1 MRSVQA
7 PVPLENRG
15 AGSSSARLVKSLFRE
30 GRLDLALA
38 MLDRPELCGGQEDP
52 VGGQLWEWL
61 SYWYPAVSPAGA
73 ARRPPTGVP
82 RIATGL
88 EGPTVLSAF
97 LGSGGTT
104 TAIGQAEEILRRCMM
119 VDGALESL
127 IAALTTLLYA
137 DRADLAARW
146 SMPLLEQTTMGC
158 SPEWHGAFAAM
169 RAETAVRQG
178 RLAVAVTCGTE
189 ALTHVPIPRW
199 GVSIGLP
206 VASIVN
212 AKLGLGLVEDAIR
225 YLALPV
231 PETMFQT
238 PFSLHYLCARGR
250 CRLATG
256 EPAGAL
262 SDFLDC
268 GRQMAEWG
276 IDLPGL
282 ETWRVDAGRAALALG
297 RLQEA
302 RALAEE
308 QLRLLPGLSRARGK
322 ATGLLA
328 DVCDPDDRHRLLGE
342 SVESFQHAGDQFLL
356 SGALRDLARSFQASG
371 QSHRARA
378 AHERA
383 DGLAAACAA
392 YPDEDGARLR
402 LARGVAAP
410 PMSVRP
416 PVTAPGSMS
425 TGPADSSDPLS
436 QAERRVAVLAA
447 RGATNQQIAEELFI
461 TVSTVEQH
469 LTRIYRKLGVSRRVD
484 LPALVGTV
492 SPNGSSSG
500 RQAAAASHG

>member
-1 MRSVQA
+1 
-7 PVPLENRG
+7 LI
-15 AGSSSARLVKSLFRE
+15 KSLFRE

-38 MLDRPELCGGQEDP
+38 MLERPELSGGQEDP
-52 VGGQLWEWL
+52 VSGQLWEWL
-61 SYWYPAVSPAGA
+61 SYWYPAVSPGGA
-73 ARRPPTGVP
+73 ARRRRADFPH
-82 RIATGL
+82 IATGL
-88 EGPTVLSAF
+88 EGPAVLSAF
-97 LGSGGTT
+97 LGSGGAAA
-104 TAIGQAEEILRRCMM
+104 AISRAEEILRRCMM

-206 VASIVN
+206 VASIVR
-212 AKLGLGLVEDAIR
+212 AKLGLRLVEDAVR

-231 PETMFQT
+231 PGTMFQT
-238 PFSLHYLCARGR
+238 PFSLHYRCARGE
-250 CRLATG
+250 CRLAMG
-256 EPAGAL
+256 KPAEAL
-262 SDFLDC
+262 ADFLAC

-282 ETWRVDAGRAALALG
+282 EAWRVDAGRAALALG
-297 RLQEA
+297 RADEA
-302 RALAEE
+302 RAFAEE
-308 QLRLLPGLSRARGK
+308 QLRLLPPGPSRARGS
-322 ATGLLA
+322 ASRLLA
-328 DVCDPDDRHRLLGE
+328 DVCGPDDRHQLLAE
-342 SVESFQHAGDQFLL
+342 SVESFQQAGDQFLL
-356 SGALRDLARSFQASG
+356 SGALRDLARSYQASG

-378 AHERA
+378 ALERA
-383 DGLAAACAA
+383 DRLAATCAA
-392 YPDEDGARLR
+392 YPDDDGARLR
-402 LARGVAAP
+402 LARAVPPGNAAP
-410 PMSVRP
+410 PLTVLGSV
-416 PVTAPGSMS
+416 SS
-425 TGPADSSDPLS
+425 DQLSSSDPLS
-436 QAERRVAVLAA
+436 QAEGRVAVLAA

-469 LTRIYRKLGVSRRVD
+469 LTRIYRKLGVSRRAD

-492 SPNGSSSG
+492 SPNRSSSG
-500 RQAAAASHG
+500 HQAAAASHG